1 MVGSG
6 VVGSR
11 VGFVSGSGVIR
22 SGSRVVDGS
31 GFGVVDRFGSIGSGV
46 VDGFG
51 GVVGSGFGVV
61 RFVVGFSFVF
71 DISNV
76 SVFVVSSVS
85 HNLGPTVGKGHTV
98 FTMHN
103 TVVILS
109 FLLAEISAGV
119 FILDSVFVGKR
130 PGRQLVFGSGMV
142 RSGLVNWW
150 VVGSGFGSVIG
161 SRSGVVGSGSGM
173 IRSGMVRSN
182 IGESHGRKGQ
192 H

>member
-1 MVGSG
+1 VVGSG

-22 SGSRVVDGS
+22 SGSGVVDGS

-51 GVVGSGFGVV
+51 GVVGSGFGMV
-61 RFVVGFSFVF
+61 RFVMGFSFVF

-76 SVFVVSSVS
+76 SVFVVSSVG
-85 HNLGPTVGKGHTV
+85 HNLGPTVGKGHAV

-119 FILDSVFVGKR
+119 FILDSVFISKR
-130 PGRQLVFGSGMV
+130 PRGQLVFGGGMIRGGFV
-142 RSGLVNWW
+142 YWGGMIR
-150 VVGSGFGSVIG
+150 SGFGSVVG
-161 SRSGVVGSGSGM
+161 CGSGV
-173 IRSGMVRSN
+173 IRSGMIGSGVVWSN
-182 IGESHGRKGQ
+182 IGDGHSH
-192 H
+192 